1 MTSTPNL
8 DYETLGLKAGLE
20 IHQQL
25 NTEHKLF
32 CRCPTLLRD
41 TDDSNYEFY
50 RYLRPTQ
57 SEMGETDRAAL
68 EEAKVI
74 RKFRYKAYPSTC
86 LVENDEEP
94 PRELNEEA
102 IDTTL
107 MITRLLN
114 MQPVDELHT
123 MRKIVIDG
131 SNTAGFQRTSLAAT
145 DGYIE
150 TSEGR
155 VGVDVLCLEED
166 AAQRVGEEADTVVFS
181 LDRLGIPLV
190 EIGTAPDIVSPAHA
204 RETAEQIGMIL
215 RSTGAV
221 KRGIGTIRQDVNISI
236 AEGARVEIKGV
247 QELDLIETIVRY
259 EALRQV
265 RLLEIRKELRERGA
279 TVGGTT
285 DVTQIFENTDSSVIK
300 RAIKKGCVLA
310 LRLRGFGGMVGA
322 EIQPDRRLGSEF
334 SDRAKKAGVGG
345 VFHTDELPAYG
356 ITDAEV
362 DALRDFVGAEAED
375 CVVIVAD
382 LCDRAADAIEAVFT
396 RAEQALAGI
405 PEETRKMLP
414 DGTSAYLRPLP
425 GAARMYPETDVPP
438 VLISGRIDGIP
449 IPELLSDKKDRYV
462 REYDLSEDLARK
474 MVYSRYLDVF
484 EEVMG
489 SVNVDAALVVRTLT
503 ATLTELRKDGVRIG
517 EFSDRHFLELFG
529 LVADNTIA
537 KEGII
542 DILRVLAKQPERP
555 VADVAESIGIV
566 GMDETEIADTIARI
580 VVERSDFVRER
591 GMGAVGPLMGV
602 AMQNLRGK
610 ADGKLISKILTE
622 KIREELA

>member
-8 DYETLGLKAGLE
+8 DYEALGLKAGLE

-41 TDDSNYEFY
+41 TSESDYEFY

-68 EEAKVI
+68 EEAKVV

-107 MITRLLN
+107 MITRLLH

-131 SNTAGFQRTSLAAT
+131 SNTAGFQRTALAAT
-145 DGYIE
+145 AGYIE

-155 VGVDVLCLEED
+155 VGMDVLCLEED
-166 AAQRVGEEADTVVFS
+166 AAQRVGGEEDTVVFS

-236 AEGARVEIKGV
+236 AGGARVEIKGV

-265 RLLEIRKELRERGA
+265 RLLEIREELKKRGA
-279 TVGGTT
+279 TVGETT
-285 DVTQIFENTDSSVIK
+285 DVTQIFENTGSSVIK
-300 RAIKKGCVLA
+300 RAITKGCVLA

-382 LCDRAADAIEAVFT
+382 LCDRAADALNEVSE

-438 VLISGRIDGIP
+438 VLISGRIEGIP

-474 MVYSRYLDVF
+474 MVYSRYLNVF
-484 EEVMG
+484 DAVMG
-489 SVNVDAALVVRTLT
+489 SVSVDAALVVRTLT

-542 DILRVLAKQPERP
+542 DILRVLADQPDSP

-566 GMDETEIADTIARI
+566 GVDEQEIADTIARI
-580 VVERSDFVRER
+580 VVDRSDFVRER
-591 GMGAVGPLMGV
+591 GMDAVGPLMGV

-610 ADGKLISKILTE
+610 ADGKLISRILTE
-622 KIREELA
+622 KIREALS

>member
-8 DYETLGLKAGLE
+8 DYEALGLKAGLE

-41 TDDSNYEFY
+41 TSESDFEFY

-68 EEAKVI
+68 EEAKVV

-107 MITRLLN
+107 MITRLLH

-131 SNTAGFQRTSLAAT
+131 SNTAGFQRTALAAT
-145 DGYIE
+145 AGYIE

-155 VGVDVLCLEED
+155 VGMDVLCLEED
-166 AAQRVGEEADTVVFS
+166 AAQRVGGEEDTVVFS

-236 AEGARVEIKGV
+236 AGGARVEIKGV

-265 RLLEIRKELRERGA
+265 RLLEIREELKKRGA
-279 TVGGTT
+279 TVGETT
-285 DVTQIFENTDSSVIK
+285 DVTQIFENTGSSVIK
-300 RAIKKGCVLA
+300 RAITKGCVLA

-382 LCDRAADAIEAVFT
+382 LCDRAADALNEVSE

-438 VLISGRIDGIP
+438 VLISGRIEGIP

-474 MVYSRYLDVF
+474 MVYSRYLNVF
-484 EEVMG
+484 DAVMG
-489 SVNVDAALVVRTLT
+489 SVSVDAALVVRTLT

-542 DILRVLAKQPERP
+542 DILRVLADQPDSP

-566 GMDETEIADTIARI
+566 GMDEQEIADTIARI
-580 VVERSDFVRER
+580 VVDRSDFVRER
-591 GMGAVGPLMGV
+591 GMDAVGPLMGV

-610 ADGKLISKILTE
+610 ADGKLISRILTE
-622 KIREELA
+622 KIREELS

>member
-1 MTSTPNL
+1 
-8 DYETLGLKAGLE
+8 
-20 IHQQL
+20 
-25 NTEHKLF
+25 
-32 CRCPTLLRD
+32 
-41 TDDSNYEFY
+41 
-50 RYLRPTQ
+50 
-57 SEMGETDRAAL
+57 
-68 EEAKVI
+68 
-74 RKFRYKAYPSTC
+74 
-86 LVENDEEP
+86 
-94 PRELNEEA
+94 
-102 IDTTL
+102 
-107 MITRLLN
+107 
-114 MQPVDELHT
+114 
-123 MRKIVIDG
+123 
-131 SNTAGFQRTSLAAT
+131 
-145 DGYIE
+145 
-150 TSEGR
+150 
-155 VGVDVLCLEED
+155 
-166 AAQRVGEEADTVVFS
+166 VVFS

-265 RLLEIRKELRERGA
+265 RLLEIRDELRKRGA
-279 TVGGTT
+279 TVGETM
-285 DVTQIFENTDSSVIK
+285 DVTHIFENTESAVIK

-362 DALRDFVGAEAED
+362 DALRDFVGVETDD

-382 LCDRAADAIEAVFT
+382 LCDRAADALNEVSA
-396 RAEQALAGI
+396 RAEQALVGI

-414 DGTSAYLRPLP
+414 DGSSAYLRPLP

-438 VLISGRIDGIP
+438 VPISGRIEGIV

-484 EEVMG
+484 DGVMG
-489 SVNVDAALVVRTLT
+489 SVSVDAALVVRTLT

-517 EFSDRHFLELFG
+517 EFSDRHFLELFS

-542 DILRVLAKQPERP
+542 EILRVLADQPDRS

-566 GMDETEIADTIARI
+566 GMDEQEIADTIARI
-580 VVERSDFVRER
+580 VVDRSDFVRER
-591 GMGAVGPLMGV
+591 GLGAVGPLMGV

-610 ADGKLISKILTE
+610 ADGKLISRILTE

>member
-8 DYETLGLKAGLE
+8 DYGTLGLKAGLE

-41 TDDSNYEFY
+41 TSESNYEFY

-68 EEAKVI
+68 EEAKVV

-131 SNTAGFQRTSLAAT
+131 SNTAGFQRTTLAAT
-145 DGYIE
+145 AGYIE

-166 AAQRVGEEADTVVFS
+166 AAQRVGEEEDTVAFS

-236 AEGARVEIKGV
+236 AGGARVEIKGV

-265 RLLEIRKELRERGA
+265 RLLEIREELKKRGA
-279 TVGGTT
+279 TVGETV
-285 DVTQIFENTDSSVIK
+285 DVTHIFENTGSSVIK
-300 RAIKKGCVLA
+300 RAITKGCVLA

-334 SDRAKKAGVGG
+334 SDQAKKAGVGG
-345 VFHTDELPAYG
+345 IFHTDELPAYG

-362 DALRDFVGAEAED
+362 DALRDFVGADAED

-382 LCDRAADAIEAVFT
+382 LRDRAAGAIEAVAT
-396 RAEQALAGI
+396 RAGQALAGV

-438 VLISGRIDGIP
+438 VPISGRIDGIP

-474 MVYSRYLDVF
+474 MVYSRYLNVF
-484 EEVMG
+484 DAVMG
-489 SVNVDAALVVRTLT
+489 SVSVDAALVVRTLT

-529 LVADNTIA
+529 LVSDNTIA

-542 DILRVLAKQPERP
+542 EILRVLATQPDRS
-555 VADVAESIGIV
+555 VAAVAESIGIV
-566 GMDETEIADTIARI
+566 GMADVEVEDVIAGI
-580 VVERSDFVRER
+580 VAERSDFVRER
-591 GMGAVGPLMGV
+591 GMDAVGPLMGV
-602 AMQNLRGK
+602 AMQNLRGR
-610 ADGKLISKILTE
+610 ADGKLISRILTE
-622 KIREELA
+622 KIMEELS

>member
-1 MTSTPNL
+1 
-8 DYETLGLKAGLE
+8 
-20 IHQQL
+20 
-25 NTEHKLF
+25 
-32 CRCPTLLRD
+32 
-41 TDDSNYEFY
+41 
-50 RYLRPTQ
+50 
-57 SEMGETDRAAL
+57 
-68 EEAKVI
+68 
-74 RKFRYKAYPSTC
+74 
-86 LVENDEEP
+86 
-94 PRELNEEA
+94 
-102 IDTTL
+102 
-107 MITRLLN
+107 
-114 MQPVDELHT
+114 
-123 MRKIVIDG
+123 
-131 SNTAGFQRTSLAAT
+131 
-145 DGYIE
+145 
-150 TSEGR
+150 
-155 VGVDVLCLEED
+155 
-166 AAQRVGEEADTVVFS
+166 
-181 LDRLGIPLV
+181 
-190 EIGTAPDIVSPAHA
+190 
-204 RETAEQIGMIL
+204 MIL

-236 AEGARVEIKGV
+236 AGGARVEIKGV
-247 QELDLIETIVRY
+247 QELDLIETIVSY

-265 RLLEIRKELRERGA
+265 RLLEIREELKERGA
-279 TVGGTT
+279 TVGGIT
-285 DVTQIFENTDSSVIK
+285 DVTHIFENTESAVIK
-300 RAIKKGCVLA
+300 RAITKGCVLA

-334 SDRAKKAGVGG
+334 SDRAKKAGAGG
-345 VFHTDELPAYG
+345 IFHTDELPAYG

-362 DALRDFVGAEAED
+362 GALRDFVDAEAED

-503 ATLTELRKDGVRIG
+503 ATLTELRKEGVRIG
-517 EFSDRHFLELFG
+517 EFSDRHFLELFS
-529 LVADNTIA
+529 LVTPVKNSQSRASMPSALADNTIA

-542 DILRVLAKQPERP
+542 EILRVLAKHPDRP

-566 GMDETEIADTIARI
+566 GMDERGVEDAIAGI
-580 VVERSDFVRER
+580 VAERSDFVRER
-591 GMGAVGPLMGV
+591 GMGAVGPLMGI